1 MRYVARQPIFD
12 RSEQVMGYELFF
24 RSGWENYF
32 TGSDRESAS
41 RETLDSTLL
50 MGLGGLCEGH
60 KVFLNCSRDTLLKD
74 YVGLLPQQWAVAE
87 ILETVPPDA
96 EVEHACNHLRERG
109 FTIALDD
116 YVMGDARQPLLPL
129 ADIIKIDVKDV
140 SPQNYKKMVKE
151 FEGYGIRALAEKVES
166 REEFRAAMDAGFDY
180 FQGYFFQK
188 PEVLSTREIPA
199 LKYRYLRIL
208 HEIHKPTID
217 FQAVEQLIKGELSLC
232 FRLLRYLNSAA
243 FFFRGGITSI
253 RHALTMLGEEQLRKW
268 ISLVVV
274 VGAAQESCGALV
286 RSALVR
292 ARFCELLSHKAN
304 RNPTYLFL
312 MGLLSHID
320 AILGTPMADILR
332 QLPLSDDVK
341 AALLRQ
347 ASRLSQVYDLV
358 LAYETANWTW
368 CADLASGLHCTERE
382 IAGFYFDA
390 VQWARHITTF

>member
-12 RSEQVMGYELFF
+12 RSEQVMGYELLF
-24 RSGWENYF
+24 RSGWENCF
-32 TGSDRESAS
+32 SGSDRESAS
-41 RETLDSTLL
+41 RETLDSSLL
-50 MGLGGLCEGH
+50 MGLQGLCEGH

-74 YVGLLPQQWAVAE
+74 YVGLLPKQWAVAE
-87 ILETVPPDA
+87 ILETVAPDA
-96 EVEHACNHLRERG
+96 EVEQACHRLRERG

-116 YVMGDARQPLLPL
+116 YVLGDARQPLLPL
-129 ADIIKIDVKDV
+129 ADIIKIDVKEV
-140 SPQNYKKMVKE
+140 SAQNYKKMMKD
-151 FEGYGIRALAEKVES
+151 FESHGIRALAEKVET
-166 REEFRAAMDAGFDY
+166 REDFRAVMDAGFEY

-188 PEVLSTREIPA
+188 PEVLSTRDIPA

-253 RHALTMLGEEQLRKW
+253 RHALAMLGEEQLRKW

-274 VGAAQESCGALV
+274 VGAAQESCGELV

-292 ARFCELLSHKAN
+292 ARFCELLANKAH
-304 RNPTYLFL
+304 RSPTDLFL
-312 MGLLSHID
+312 MGLLSHMD

-332 QLPLSDDVK
+332 QLPLSDDIK
-341 AALLRQ
+341 AALLHQ
-347 ASRLSQVYDLV
+347 TSRLAQVYNLV
-358 LAYETANWTW
+358 LAYETGNWAW
-368 CADLASGLHCTERE
+368 CADLATGVHCKERE
-382 IAGFYFDA
+382 IAGYYFDA
-390 VQWARHITTF
+390 VQWARHMTTF